1 VSQPK
6 VDIQIQN
13 GSLGRTAQVTDGVAG
28 LVVTG
33 VAAAS
38 LALGVAKRFYSL
50 AEAEAVGI
58 NATVSSGALAHAWTQ
73 ISDFFATAGDGAELW
88 VILIA
93 NTTSQATA
101 VALTGDDSSPLEK
114 VIVASNGR
122 VTFVG
127 TSLGR
132 AAGYTPSYSG
142 GFDGGLTAAAS
153 AAQSVAA
160 KFFGRYT
167 PVHIVLD
174 GAFMDPALNYTN
186 YRSGGTTNHVSCF
199 VGTDV
204 AGGRVAAMG
213 KLLGRIASNPVQR
226 NVGRV
231 KDGSFMAEGHLTT
244 GLPVVSMAKAAL
256 DAIHDAGFILPRI
269 HLGIAGVFLSD
280 DPTLVVSSDDFTS
293 ISRNLV
299 IGKAV
304 RLTYQTYVFE
314 LLDEIEIQDDGTMS
328 PTKVAYFEERIEQ
341 AILQQ
346 MVTYG
351 NCSSVNCK
359 INPHQNIL
367 STDQLEIELKIVPVG
382 QLKQIIVKLGFS
394 NPALTAS

>member
-1 VSQPK
+1 MAQPK

-13 GSLGRTAQVTDGVAG
+13 GGLGRTATVRDGVAG

-33 VAAAS
+33 IAAS
-38 LALGVAKRFYSL
+38 GLALGVPKRFYSL

-58 NATVSSGALAHAWTQ
+58 LKSVSGLLHAWTQ

-93 NTTSQATA
+93 NTTTQATA

-114 VIVASNGR
+114 LLVGALGR
-122 VTFVG
+122 ITVVG

-132 AAGYTPSYSG
+132 AGGYTPSYSQ
-142 GFDGGLTAAAS
+142 GFDGGLTAAAG
-153 AAQSVAA
+153 AAQSVAG
-160 KFFGRYT
+160 KFYGRYT
-167 PVHIVLD
+167 PVHVILD

-186 YRSGGTTNHVSCF
+186 YRSGGSNNHVSCF

-204 AGGRVAAMG
+204 AGSRVACMG

-231 KDGSFMAEGHLTT
+231 KDGPFMAEGHLTT

-269 HLGIAGVFLSD
+269 HLGIPGVFLSD
-280 DPTLVVSSDDFTS
+280 DPTLVDAADDFTS

-304 RLTYQTYVFE
+304 RLTYATYVQE
-314 LLDEIEIQDDGTMS
+314 LLDEVEITEEGRIS
-328 PTKVAYFEERIEQ
+328 PSKVAYYEGRIEQ
-341 AILQQ
+341 TLIQQ
-346 MVTYG
+346 MVTNG
-351 NCSSVNCK
+351 NCSSVSCS
-359 INPHQNIL
+359 INPRQNIL
-367 STDQLEIELKIVPVG
+367 STDRLEIDLKIVPVG
-382 QLKQIIVKLGFS
+382 QLKEIVVKLGFS
-394 NPALTAS
+394 NPALTES